1 VKDRLYDK
9 YNARRRRTMILRAF
23 LSLALAAALAT
34 SALAQVRK
42 AELAGVRNYSKVDA
56 TVGCAGAT
64 DPAAMKALKGE
75 GYVSVI
81 NLRTATEQ
89 GADIE
94 AGRAAAQAAGLKYFH
109 LPFNTAMPDAAVVT
123 RFLATV
129 ADKANQPVFI
139 HCGSANRVGGM
150 WMIKRVLQDKWPIDQ
165 ARTEAEAIGLR
176 EPAMIAFVTEYINT
190 HR

>member
-1 VKDRLYDK
+1 
-9 YNARRRRTMILRAF
+9 MILRAF

-34 SALAQVRK
+34 STLAQVRK

-94 AGRAAAQAAGLKYFH
+94 AGRAAAQSAGLKYFH
-109 LPFNTAMPDAAVVT
+109 LPFSSAMPDPKIVDS
-123 RFLATV
+123 FLATV
-129 ADKANQPVFI
+129 ADTKNQPVFI

-150 WMIKRVLQDKWPIDQ
+150 WMIKRVLQDKWPMDK
-165 ARTEAEAIGLR
+165 AREEAAAIGLR
-176 EPAMIAFVTEYINT
+176 EDATIAFVTQYINS
-190 HR
+190 HK

>member
-1 VKDRLYDK
+1 MV
-9 YNARRRRTMILRAF
+9 LRAVSF
-23 LSLALAAALAT
+23 LALAATLTVPAV
-34 SALAQVRK
+34 AQVQK

-64 DPAAMKALKGE
+64 DPSAMKALKAE

-81 NLRTATEQ
+81 NLRLPTEQ

-94 AGRAAAQAAGLKYFH
+94 GSRAAAQGAGLKYFH
-109 LPFNTAMPDAAVVT
+109 FPFNTATPDASVVST
-123 RFLATV
+123 FLATV
-129 ADKANQPVFI
+129 ADKSNQPVFV

-150 WMIKRVLQDKWPIDQ
+150 WMIKRVLQDKWAVDK

-176 EPAMIAFVTEYINT
+176 EPAMIAFVTDYINT
-190 HR
+190 HK

>member
-1 VKDRLYDK
+1 
-9 YNARRRRTMILRAF
+9 MIQRAL
-23 LSLALAAALAT
+23 LSLVFAAAVAMP
-34 SALAQVRK
+34 AFAQVQK

-64 DPAAMKALKGE
+64 DPSAMKALKAD

-81 NLRTATEQ
+81 NLRMPTEQ

-94 AGRAAAQAAGLKYFH
+94 GSRTAAQAAGLKYFH
-109 LPFNTAMPDAAVVT
+109 FPFNTATPDSAVVSS
-123 RFLATV
+123 FLSTV
-129 ADKANQPVFI
+129 ADKRNQPVFV

-150 WMIKRVLQDKWPIDQ
+150 WMIKRVLQDKWAIDK
-165 ARTEAEAIGLR
+165 AREEADAIGLR
-176 EPAMIAFVTEYINT
+176 EPAMIAFVTDYINT

>member
-1 VKDRLYDK
+1 
-9 YNARRRRTMILRAF
+9 MILRAF
-23 LSLALAAALAT
+23 LPLAIAAAIAVP
-34 SALAQVRK
+34 ALAQVQK
-42 AELAGVRNYSKVDA
+42 AELAGVRNYSKVDS

-64 DPAAMKALKGE
+64 DPSAMKALKAD

-81 NLRTATEQ
+81 NLRMPTEQ

-94 AGRAAAQAAGLKYFH
+94 GSRAAAQAAGLKYFH
-109 LPFNTAMPDAAVVT
+109 FPFNTATPDAAVVSS
-123 RFLATV
+123 FLSTV
-129 ADKANQPVFI
+129 ADKRNQPVFV

-176 EPAMIAFVTEYINT
+176 EPAMIAFVTEYINS
-190 HR
+190 HK

>member
-1 VKDRLYDK
+1 
-9 YNARRRRTMILRAF
+9 M
-23 LSLALAAALAT
+23 SLVLAAAVAT
-34 SALAQVRK
+34 PVLAQVRK

-64 DPAAMKALKGE
+64 DASAMTALKAE

-81 NLRTATEQ
+81 NLRMPTEQ

-94 AGRAAAQAAGLKYFH
+94 AGRAAAQGAGLKYFH
-109 LPFNTAMPDAAVVT
+109 FPFNTTTPDAAVVSK
-123 RFLATV
+123 FLATV
-129 ADKANQPVFI
+129 ADKSNQPVFI

-150 WMIKRVLQDKWPIDQ
+150 WMIKRVLQDHWPVDQ

-176 EPAMIAFVTEYINT
+176 EPAMIAFVTDYINT
-190 HR
+190 HK

>member
-1 VKDRLYDK
+1 
-9 YNARRRRTMILRAF
+9 MILRTF
-23 LSLALAAALAT
+23 LSLAIAAVMAIP
-34 SALAQVRK
+34 ALAQVRK

-64 DPAAMKALKGE
+64 DASAMKALKAE

-81 NLRTATEQ
+81 NLRLPTEQ
-89 GADIE
+89 GADVD

-109 LPFNTAMPDAAVVT
+109 FPFNTATPDAASVSN
-123 RFLATV
+123 FLSTV
-129 ADKANQPVFI
+129 ADKSNQPVFV

-176 EPAMIAFVTEYINT
+176 EPAMIAFVTDYINT
-190 HR
+190 HKQ

>member
-1 VKDRLYDK
+1 
-9 YNARRRRTMILRAF
+9 MILRAV
-23 LSLALAAALAT
+23 LSLSLAAALT
-34 SALAQVRK
+34 VPALAQVRK

-64 DPAAMKALKGE
+64 DPSAMKALKGE

-81 NLRTATEQ
+81 NLRMPTEQ
-89 GADIE
+89 GADVE
-94 AGRAAAQAAGLKYFH
+94 AGRAAAQTAGLKYFH

-123 RFLATV
+123 KFLATV
-129 ADKANQPVFI
+129 ADKSNQPVFI

-150 WMIKRVLQDKWPIDQ
+150 WMIKRVLQDKWPVDQ

-176 EPAMIAFVTEYINT
+176 EPAMIAFVTDYINT

>member
-1 VKDRLYDK
+1 
-9 YNARRRRTMILRAF
+9 MILRAV
-23 LSLALAAALAT
+23 LSFTLAAAVVAPLA
-34 SALAQVRK
+34 AQVRK

-64 DPAAMKALKGE
+64 DPSAMKALKAE

-81 NLRTATEQ
+81 NLRTAGEP

-94 AGRAAAQAAGLKYFH
+94 AGRAAAQGAGLKYFH
-109 LPFNTAMPDAAVVT
+109 FPFSTATPDPASVAS
-123 RFLATV
+123 FLGAV
-129 ADKANQPVFI
+129 ADPKNQPVFV

-150 WMIKRVLQDKWPIDQ
+150 WMIKRVLQDKWSVEQ

-176 EPAMIAFVTEYINT
+176 EPAMIAFVNDYITT
-190 HR
+190 HK